1 LNMLNSMLDVI
12 SVFEDILQ
20 DEDAM
25 LVVADL
31 EKIVYYKAGKTV
43 NAGHVGLALNKG
55 DGLFEAI
62 EAKRTLKVIIPRE
75 VLGTTFKAITIP
87 LFDENKKCV
96 GVVGIGWGL
105 ESKIK
110 MFEQLSNVVESLA
123 TSIDNIS
130 IGIGNVTT
138 NAQSIAVSQEE
149 MVASAQVTKKSVD
162 ETSQITDFI
171 KNISN
176 QTNLLG
182 LNAAIEA
189 ARAGQEGKGFSV
201 VAGEI
206 RKLAVNSKNAVV
218 QIEQGLKH
226 MQESINSIMNM
237 IEKNSIVTQS
247 QAASSEEIGASIQE
261 LSNLSEILVD
271 ITKELEIKSK

>member
-1 LNMLNSMLDVI
+1 MLNSVLDVV

-43 NAGHVGLALNKG
+43 NAGYVGLALNKG
-55 DGLFEAI
+55 DGLYEAI
-62 EAKRTLKVIIPRE
+62 EAKKTLKVIVPKE

-96 GVVGIGWGL
+96 GAVGVGWGL

-110 MFEQLSNVVESLA
+110 MFEQLSDVVESLSN
-123 TSIDNIS
+123 SIENIS
-130 IGIGNVTT
+130 VGISSVTE
-138 NAQSIAVSQEE
+138 NAQSIATSQEE
-149 MVASAQVTKKSVD
+149 MVASAQVTRKSVD
-162 ETSQITDFI
+162 ETSKITDFI
-171 KNISN
+171 KNVSN

-206 RKLAVNSKNAVV
+206 RKLAVNSKDAVG
-218 QIEQGLKH
+218 QIEQGLRH

-237 IEKNSIVTQS
+237 IEKNSLVTQS
-247 QAASSEEIGASIQE
+247 QAAASEEISASIQE
-261 LSNLSEILVD
+261 LGNLSEILVS
-271 ITKELEIKSK
+271 ITKELEVKSN